1 MNKNLFL
8 GLLGIAFLGVY
19 SLSMAQNDDNTAASG
34 ENEETAIM
42 TVSQIGNIEE
52 DSIVTLQGNLTQN
65 LGNDTYVFTDL
76 LADVLVYPSGE
87 IRVADLDEVA
97 QALEEGLLTQEQAVC
112 CLRRLDALLKEIYA
126 GKLPAA
132 LEDYWPA

>member
-65 LGNDTYVFTDL
+65 LGNDTYVFTDSTGNINVIIE
-76 LADVLVYPSGE
+76 AGDWNGTTFDPEAVVMISGQVDKNGDVTELDVTE
-87 IRVADLDEVA
+87 I
-97 QALEEGLLTQEQAVC
+97 QAVQ
-112 CLRRLDALLKEIYA
+112 
-126 GKLPAA
+126 
-132 LEDYWPA
+132 